1 MKTKELDILHDK
13 IPYLFRNFAIPG
25 ILSSLSMCLYGIIDG
40 IILGR
45 YVGPNAM
52 AAVNMASPL
61 FNIISCIAILIA
73 IGGNTLVGISLG
85 RQDTKK
91 ANHYFNNASAALF
104 VIAIAIWIAVVF
116 FSDFLSK
123 DGWRK
128 CCLASLCGELHPNI
142 CFFCYSYY
150 FQHYLWHLAPIYWQA
165 SAVYDR

>member
-116 FSDFLSK
+116 FFRL
-123 DGWRK
+123 
-128 CCLASLCGELHPNI
+128 P
-142 CFFCYSYY
+142 
-150 FQHYLWHLAPIYWQA
+150 
-165 SAVYDR
+165 